1 MTGAGDIIKQK
12 GDKVAEMK
20 SMAGDVQSVAVPDD
34 QGDPSMTRVQ
44 FVPKDYRVIQLLY
57 SIENKGTVKRLWKA
71 VAKQQ

>member
-12 GDKVAEMK
+12 GDKIAEMK

-44 FVPKDYRVIQLLY
+44 FVPKDYRVKKNYLFSEQI
-57 SIENKGTVKRLWKA
+57 
-71 VAKQQ
+71 